1 MPNRPKQQ
9 RRLNKCLQA
18 VAVSVFLSGAWA
30 LPAAAG
36 MDEAMAAYQAKDY
49 SAAIQEF
56 KVLAQTGDA
65 QAEYYMGR
73 MYHYGEGVTNSG
85 AEAAKWYRKA
95 ADKGVAG
102 AQYNLGILYDQGN
115 GVKEDAAEAARWFR
129 KAADLNDPQAQFSLA
144 YFYQM
149 GRGVKQDPGEAFK
162 WYKRSADQ
170 GHAISY
176 LAMGFS
182 LRDGSGVASNK
193 VEALKWFQLASNHLQ
208 EGMMR
213 DVATR
218 AGARMAAKMNANEIA
233 QAQKL
238 VENFKADPKTA
249 VKGEVA
255 PAAAPVQ
262 AQSQQ
267 PATTQ

>member
-1 MPNRPKQQ
+1 MSHRSNPH
-9 RRLNKCLQA
+9 RRFKNCLQA
-18 VAVSVFLSGAWA
+18 VAVSAILSGAWA
-30 LPAAAG
+30 FPATAG

-49 SAAIQEF
+49 SGALQEF
-56 KVLAQTGDA
+56 SVLAQAGDPK
-65 QAEYYMGR
+65 AEYYMGR
-73 MYHYGEGVTNSG
+73 FYHYGEGVTVSG

-95 ADKGVAG
+95 ADKGNAG

-115 GVKEDAAEAARWFR
+115 GVKEDASEAARWFR
-129 KAADLNDPQAQFSLA
+129 KAADQNDPQAQFSLA

-182 LRDGSGVASNK
+182 LRDGAGVAANK
-193 VEALKWFQLASNHLQ
+193 VEALKWFQLASASLQ

-213 DVATR
+213 DVASR
-218 AGARMAAKMNANEIA
+218 AGARMAAKMNATEIA
-233 QAQKL
+233 QAEKL
-238 VENFKADPKTA
+238 VAAWKSDPK
-249 VKGEVA
+249 
-255 PAAAPVQ
+255 Q
-262 AQSQQ
+262 AQQ
-267 PATTQ
+267 

>member
-1 MPNRPKQQ
+1 MSDRSNPRCGFRNFF
-9 RRLNKCLQA
+9 QA
-18 VAVSVFLSGAWA
+18 IVVSAVFSGAWV

-36 MDEAMAAYQAKDY
+36 MEEAVAAYQAKDY
-49 SAAIQEF
+49 SGALQEF
-56 KVLAQTGDA
+56 SVLAQTGDPK
-65 QAEYYMGR
+65 AEYYMGR
-73 MYHYGEGVTNSG
+73 FYHYGEGVTVSG

-149 GRGVKQDPGEAFK
+149 GRGVKQDPAEAFK

-182 LRDGSGVASNK
+182 TRDGSGVAANK
-193 VEALKWFQLASNHLQ
+193 VEALKWFQLASASLQ

-213 DVATR
+213 DVASR
-218 AGARMAAKMNANEIA
+218 AGARMAAKMNAMEIA
-233 QAQKL
+233 QAEKL
-238 VENFKADPKTA
+238 VAAWKSEPK
-249 VKGEVA
+249 
-255 PAAAPVQ
+255 Q
-262 AQSQQ
+262 LQQ
-267 PATTQ
+267 

>member
-1 MPNRPKQQ
+1 MFDCSKPH
-9 RRLNKCLQA
+9 RRFKKSLQA
-18 VAVSVFLSGAWA
+18 IGAAAILSCVWA
-30 LPAAAG
+30 LPSSAG

-49 SAAIQEF
+49 SLALQEF
-56 KVLAQTGDA
+56 SVLAKTGDA
-65 QAEYYMGR
+65 KAEYYMGR
-73 MYHYGEGVTNSG
+73 FYHYGEGVTVSG

-95 ADKGVAG
+95 ADKGVTG

-182 LRDGSGVASNK
+182 TRDGSGVAANK
-193 VEALKWFQLASNHLQ
+193 VEALKWFELASAALQ

-213 DVATR
+213 DVASR
-218 AGARMAAKMNANEIA
+218 ARDRIQAKMNATEIA
-233 QAQKL
+233 QAEKL
-238 VENFKADPKTA
+238 VAAWKSEPKQ
-249 VKGEVA
+249 
-255 PAAAPVQ
+255 VQ
-262 AQSQQ
+262 Q
-267 PATTQ
+267 

>member
-1 MPNRPKQQ
+1 MSDRSNP
-9 RRLNKCLQA
+9 RRGFKNSLQTI
-18 VAVSVFLSGAWA
+18 AVSAILMGAWA
-30 LPAAAG
+30 FPASAG

-49 SAAIQEF
+49 SAALQEF
-56 KVLAQTGDA
+56 SVLAQTGDPK
-65 QAEYYMGR
+65 AEYYMGR
-73 MYHYGEGVTNSG
+73 FYHYGEGVTVSG

-95 ADKGVAG
+95 ADKGIAG

-129 KAADLNDPQAQFSLA
+129 KAADQNDPQAQFSLA

-149 GRGVKQDPGEAFK
+149 GRGVKQDPSEAFK

-182 LRDGSGVASNK
+182 TRDGSGVAANK
-193 VEALKWFQLASNHLQ
+193 VEALKWFELASASLQ

-213 DVATR
+213 DVASR
-218 AGARMAAKMNANEIA
+218 ARDRIQAKMNATEIA
-233 QAQKL
+233 QAEKL
-238 VENFKADPKTA
+238 VAA
-249 VKGEVA
+249 WA
-255 PAAAPVQ
+255 PTKLS
-262 AQSQQ
+262 QSQ
-267 PATTQ
+267 